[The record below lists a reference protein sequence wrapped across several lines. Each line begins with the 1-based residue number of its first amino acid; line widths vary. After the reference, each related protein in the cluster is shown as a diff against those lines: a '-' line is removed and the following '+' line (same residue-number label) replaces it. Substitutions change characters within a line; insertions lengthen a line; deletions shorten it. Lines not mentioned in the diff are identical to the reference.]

1 MATKPT
7 ATKKASQS
15 TEIVLGQAA
24 QQIAKG
30 VSELNSASATIAKLV
45 QASEDL
51 SLQVANKETQIAELD
66 VQFAEKA
73 RQKEV
78 ELDLDFKANQ
88 DRVVTSYLTENG
100 KVAISKTDL
109 ANLQKELSDTKA
121 NAEAVTKK
129 EVAIV
134 TSSLKSQYE
143 NEIKLIQSENNTKS
157 VENASKIG
165 TLTEK
170 AAFLETQV
178 AKLYQQLDAERAAGI
193 ERAKAGSVGSI
204 NVGADNRK

>member
-1 MATKPT
+1 MAKTT
-7 ATKKASQS
+7 AKKASQS

-30 VSELNSASATIAKLV
+30 VSELKSASETIAQLV

-51 SLQVANKETQIAELD
+51 SLQVANKEEAIAALD

-78 ELDLDFKANQ
+78 ELELNFKANSE
-88 DRVVTSYLTENG
+88 RVVNEFLTANG
-100 KVAISKTDL
+100 KTSITKSDL
-109 ANLQKELSDTKA
+109 ANLQKELADTKA
-121 NAEAVTKK
+121 NADAETKK
-129 EVAIV
+129 AVAAA
-134 TSSLKSQYE
+134 TATLKAQYE
-143 NEIKLIQSENNTKS
+143 SDIKLMQSENKA
-157 VENASKIG
+157 VAAENASKIG

-170 AAFLETQV
+170 NQFLEAQV
-178 AKLYQQLDAERAAGI
+178 TKLYQQLDAERAASI

-204 NVGADNRK
+204 NVTGAGK

>member
-1 MATKPT
+1 MATK
-7 ATKKASQS
+7 ATVKKASTS
-15 TEIVLGQAA
+15 TEIVLGHAA

-51 SLQVANKETQIAELD
+51 SLQVANKETQIADLD
-66 VQFAEKA
+66 VQYGEKA

-78 ELDLDFKANQ
+78 ELDLNFKASQ
-88 DRVVTSYLTENG
+88 DRVVTNYLTENG

-109 ANLQKELSDTKA
+109 ANLQKELADTKA

-134 TSSLKSQYE
+134 SSSLKSQYE

-204 NVGADNRK
+204 NVGSDNRK

>member
-1 MATKPT
+1 MASKTT
-7 ATKKASQS
+7 AKKASQS

-30 VSELNSASATIAKLV
+30 VSELKSASETIAQLV

-51 SLQVANKETQIAELD
+51 SLQVANKEEAIAALD

-78 ELDLDFKANQ
+78 ELELNFKANSE
-88 DRVVTSYLTENG
+88 RVVNEFLTANG
-100 KVAISKTDL
+100 KTSISKTDL
-109 ANLQKELSDTKA
+109 AAIQKELADTKA
-121 NAEAVTKK
+121 NADAETKK
-129 EVAIV
+129 AVAAA
-134 TSSLKSQYE
+134 TATLKAQYE
-143 NEIKLIQSENNTKS
+143 SDIKLMQSENKA
-157 VENASKIG
+157 VAAENASKIG

-170 AAFLETQV
+170 NQFLEAQV
-178 AKLYQQLDAERAAGI
+178 TKLYQQLDAERAASI

-204 NVGADNRK
+204 NVTGAGK

>member
-7 ATKKASQS
+7 VKKASTS

-30 VSELNSASATIAKLV
+30 VSELKSASETISQLV
-45 QASEDL
+45 KASEDL
-51 SLQVANKETQIAELD
+51 SLQVANKETQIADLD

-78 ELDLDFKANQ
+78 ELDLNFKASQ
-88 DRVVTSYLTENG
+88 DRVVTNYLTENG

-109 ANLQKELSDTKA
+109 ANLQKELADTKA

-134 TSSLKSQYE
+134 SASLKSQYE

-165 TLTEK
+165 TLTEQK
-170 AAFLETQV
+170 NFLETQV

-204 NVGADNRK
+204 NVGSDNRK

>member
-1 MATKPT
+1 MATK
-7 ATKKASQS
+7 ATVKKASTS

-30 VSELNSASATIAKLV
+30 VSELKSASETISQLV
-45 QASEDL
+45 KASEDL
-51 SLQVANKETQIAELD
+51 SLQVANKETQIADLD
-66 VQFAEKA
+66 IQFGEKA

-78 ELDLDFKANQ
+78 ELDLNFKASQ
-88 DRVVTSYLTENG
+88 DRVVTNYLTENG

-109 ANLQKELSDTKA
+109 ANLQKELADTKA
-121 NAEAVTKK
+121 NADAVTKK

-134 TSSLKSQYE
+134 SSSLKSQYE

-204 NVGADNRK
+204 NVGSDNRK

>member
-1 MATKPT
+1 MATK
-7 ATKKASQS
+7 ATVKKASTS

-30 VSELNSASATIAKLV
+30 VSELKSASETISQLV
-45 QASEDL
+45 KASEDL
-51 SLQVANKETQIAELD
+51 SLQVANKETQIADLD
-66 VQFAEKA
+66 IQFGEKA

-78 ELDLDFKANQ
+78 ELDLNFKASQ
-88 DRVVTSYLTENG
+88 DRVVTNYLTENG

-109 ANLQKELSDTKA
+109 ANLQKELADTKA

-134 TSSLKSQYE
+134 ASTLKSQYE

-204 NVGADNRK
+204 NVGSDNRK

>member
-1 MATKPT
+1 MATK
-7 ATKKASQS
+7 ATVKKASTS

-30 VSELNSASATIAKLV
+30 VSELKSASETISQLV
-45 QASEDL
+45 KASEDL
-51 SLQVANKETQIAELD
+51 SLQVANKETQIADLD

-78 ELDLDFKANQ
+78 ELDLNFKASQ
-88 DRVVTSYLTENG
+88 DRVVTNYLTENG

-109 ANLQKELSDTKA
+109 ANLQKELADTKA

-134 TSSLKSQYE
+134 SSSLKSQYE

-165 TLTEK
+165 TLTEQK
-170 AAFLETQV
+170 NFLETQV

-204 NVGADNRK
+204 NVGSDNRK

>member
-1 MATKPT
+1 MASKTT
-7 ATKKASQS
+7 AKKASQS

-30 VSELNSASATIAKLV
+30 VSELKSASETIAQLV

-51 SLQVANKETQIAELD
+51 SLQVANKEEAIAALD

-78 ELDLDFKANQ
+78 ELELNFKANSE
-88 DRVVTSYLTENG
+88 RVVTEFLTANG
-100 KVAISKTDL
+100 KTAISKTDL
-109 ANLQKELSDTKA
+109 AAIQKDLTDTKA
-121 NAEAVTKK
+121 NAEAETKK
-129 EVAIV
+129 AVAAA
-134 TSSLKSQYE
+134 TASLKSQYD
-143 NEIKLIQSENNTKS
+143 NDIKLLISENNAKS

-170 AAFLETQV
+170 NQFLEAQV
-178 AKLYQQLDAERAAGI
+178 AKLYNQLDAERAASI
-193 ERAKAGSVGSI
+193 ERAKAASVGQI
-204 NVGADNRK
+204 TVQGAGK

>member
-1 MATKPT
+1 MATK
-7 ATKKASQS
+7 ATVKKASTS

-30 VSELNSASATIAKLV
+30 VSELKSASETISQLV
-45 QASEDL
+45 KASEDL
-51 SLQVANKETQIAELD
+51 SLQVANKETQIADLD
-66 VQFAEKA
+66 IQFGEKA

-78 ELDLDFKANQ
+78 ELDLNFKASQ
-88 DRVVTSYLTENG
+88 DRVVTNYLTENG

-121 NAEAVTKK
+121 NADAVTKK

-134 TSSLKSQYE
+134 SSSLKSQYE

-204 NVGADNRK
+204 NVGSDNRK

>member
-1 MATKPT
+1 MAKTT
-7 ATKKASQS
+7 AKKASQS

-30 VSELNSASATIAKLV
+30 VSELKSASETIAQLV

-51 SLQVANKETQIAELD
+51 SLQVANKEEAIAALD

-78 ELDLDFKANQ
+78 ELELNFKANSE
-88 DRVVTSYLTENG
+88 RVVNEFLTANG
-100 KVAISKTDL
+100 KTSISKTDL
-109 ANLQKELSDTKA
+109 AAIQKELADTKA
-121 NAEAVTKK
+121 NADAETKK
-129 EVAIV
+129 AVAAA
-134 TSSLKSQYE
+134 TATLKSQYE
-143 NEIKLIQSENNTKS
+143 SEIKLMQSENKA
-157 VENASKIG
+157 VAAENASKIG

-170 AAFLETQV
+170 NQFLEAQV
-178 AKLYQQLDAERAAGI
+178 TKLYQQLDAERAASI

-204 NVGADNRK
+204 NVTGAGK

>member
-1 MATKPT
+1 MAKTPT
-7 ATKKASQS
+7 TKKASVT

-24 QQIAKG
+24 QQITKAVAELKSASDS
-30 VSELNSASATIAKLV
+30 VSELVAK
-45 QASEDL
+45 SEDL

-66 VQFAEKA
+66 VQFAEKE
-73 RQKEV
+73 RQLDV
-78 ELDLDFKANQ
+78 QLDLNFRANSEK
-88 DRVVTSYLTENG
+88 VVNNYLADNG

-121 NAEAVTKK
+121 NADAITKK

-134 TSSLKSQYE
+134 SNTLKTQYE

-157 VENASKIG
+157 VENSSKIG
-165 TLTEK
+165 TLTEQK
-170 AAFLETQV
+170 TFLESQV
-178 AKLYQQLDAERAAGI
+178 TKLYQQLDAERIAGI

-204 NVGADNRK
+204 NVGSDSRK

>member
-1 MATKPT
+1 MATKRT
-7 ATKKASQS
+7 VKKASTS

-30 VSELNSASATIAKLV
+30 VSELKSASETISQLV
-45 QASEDL
+45 KASEDL
-51 SLQVANKETQIAELD
+51 SLQVANKETQIADLD

-78 ELDLDFKANQ
+78 ELDLNFKASQ
-88 DRVVTSYLTENG
+88 DRVVTNYLTENG

-109 ANLQKELSDTKA
+109 ANLQKELADTKA

-134 TSSLKSQYE
+134 SSSLKSQYE

-165 TLTEK
+165 TLTEQK
-170 AAFLETQV
+170 NFLETQV

-204 NVGADNRK
+204 NVGSDNRK